1 MEHYFKQKPLQH
13 FSKLCL
19 KMHQISSQRI
29 FISKHFLW
37 WGSMSPDPPEK
48 LLAFGH
54 LGLLSKQFSS
64 SLRGRGSTVLISV
77 TCNLLFSVFATVDV
91 ADVVVLLKND
101 YNNLGKTH

>member
-1 MEHYFKQKPLQH
+1 M
-13 FSKLCL
+13 
-19 KMHQISSQRI
+19 SQNAPD
-29 FISKHFLW
+29 FISAHFHFKTFPVV
-37 WGSMSPDPPEK
+37 GEHVPGPPEK